1 MGDRGLELLKDYDDV
16 LGQAGQAN
24 SKLGEQDND
33 GQIYS
38 SQRRMAPRKRNEESS
53 KGGLR

>member
-1 MGDRGLELLKDYDDV
+1 MGDRGLELLTVDD